1 MTVETDAERIARR
14 YPAARTPRR
23 LWLVPAVALAVVGGG
38 WTLWSGIHGASPAI
52 SAKIVSFDVTSD
64 QTVQVLVT
72 TQRPD
77 PSRPASCTVSA
88 QAESYET
95 VGQYPLHLAPGTQEL
110 ENHDV
115 TIRTFKRGTSVKVEG
130 CRPT

>member
-1 MTVETDAERIARR
+1 MTVETDADRIARR
-14 YPAARTPRR
+14 YPVARTPRW
-23 LWLVPAVALAVVGGG
+23 LWVVPAVALAVVGGG
-38 WTLWSGIHGASPAI
+38 WTVWSGIHGATPPI

-64 QTVQVLVT
+64 QTVQVLLT

-77 PSRPASCTVSA
+77 PSRPATCTVTA
-88 QAESYET
+88 QATSYET
-95 VGQYPLHLAPGTQEL
+95 VGQFPLFLGPGTQEL

-130 CRPT
+130 CRPA